1 MQTFRFVLLC
11 AALLPLAAAVSRTRP
26 EEQQQQLSAADDHE
40 ARAQQSLADMI
51 QDAIAMLK
59 HGSLS
64 AKEQAAGGIAQMAV
78 ETTISQPFHP
88 LTFRNA
94 CVKAGVIDQLV
105 LLLAAIATDDPSTEL
120 DNGHALAAC
129 NAGAV
134 PPVVRHLVSG
144 DQRLQVAAAACVAV
158 LAENPVCQTLLLA
171 NGAVNPLITLSSYGS
186 DAAKLRAIA
195 ALDQLALNNPAAHEA
210 IAQGGGLKLL
220 KGVQRFG
227 GETLRE
233 ATADLLRGVEAPDTL
248 TVAVDTA
255 SHARQ
260 AHQARLKH
268 SKVWRGATPVAR
280 AQAPQQ
286 MMQSGESTGP

>member
-1 MQTFRFVLLC
+1 MWVPCYVLSSVSVKSPFALRMQTFRFVLLC
-11 AALLPLAAAVSRTRP
+11 ALLPLAAAVSRTRP

-105 LLLAAIATDDPSTEL
+105 LLLAGPDTSETTAARYYALAALEAIATDDPSTEL

-158 LAENPVCQTLLLA
+158 LAENPVCQSTRLER
-171 NGAVNPLITLSSYGS
+171 
-186 DAAKLRAIA
+186 DA
-195 ALDQLALNNPAAHEA
+195 
-210 IAQGGGLKLL
+210 
-220 KGVQRFG
+220 
-227 GETLRE
+227 
-233 ATADLLRGVEAPDTL
+233 RG
-248 TVAVDTA
+248 
-255 SHARQ
+255 
-260 AHQARLKH
+260 
-268 SKVWRGATPVAR
+268 RGALT
-280 AQAPQQ
+280 
-286 MMQSGESTGP
+286 

>member
-1 MQTFRFVLLC
+1 MARAAEARSRECPRRC
-11 AALLPLAAAVSRTRP
+11 ARVTLTSHALLDPRSAAA
-26 EEQQQQLSAADDHE
+26 
-40 ARAQQSLADMI
+40 
-51 QDAIAMLK
+51 
-59 HGSLS
+59 
-64 AKEQAAGGIAQMAV
+64 
-78 ETTISQPFHP
+78 
-88 LTFRNA
+88 
-94 CVKAGVIDQLV
+94 
-105 LLLAAIATDDPSTEL
+105 
-120 DNGHALAAC
+120 
-129 NAGAV
+129 
-134 PPVVRHLVSG
+134 
-144 DQRLQVAAAACVAV
+144 
-158 LAENPVCQTLLLA
+158 LLLA

-220 KGVQRFG
+220 QGVQRFG